1 MCAKC
6 GCSEH
11 EVAMDSQRPLANTH
25 HHEHHDDQAGCTHGA
40 LHSHGH
46 GQKSVRIL
54 KLGTSLFEE
63 NGNYAK
69 QNRRYL
75 RERSVRMLNL
85 VSSPGAGKTTLL
97 TRSIGDLKDHLT
109 ISVIEGDQQTSRD
122 AERIAATG
130 IKVVQINTG
139 KACHL
144 DAQMVGRALKELDM
158 ENGSILFVENVGNLV
173 CPAEFDLG
181 EERRVVMISV
191 TEGDDK
197 PLKYPSIFASSD
209 LMIVTK
215 IDLSPHVDFDCEACI
230 RYAKRLK
237 PSMEVIRTSA
247 KTGEGL
253 GEWYDWLAGAHPVP
267 AMQR

>member
-1 MCAKC
+1 MRSRWARS
-6 GCSEH
+6 GSSPILII
-11 EVAMDSQRPLANTH
+11 MM
-25 HHEHHDDQAGCTHGA
+25 HHDEQDGCTHGA
-40 LHSHGH
+40 LGSHADLH
-46 GQKSVRIL
+46 GQEGFRIL

-63 NGNYAK
+63 NVKYAE

-97 TRSIGDLKDHLT
+97 ARSIGDLKDHFT

-130 IKVVQINTG
+130 IAVVQINTG

-144 DAQMVGRALKELDM
+144 DAQMVGRALEELEM
-158 ENGSILFVENVGNLV
+158 ANGSILFVENVGNLV
-173 CPAEFDLG
+173 CPADFDLG
-181 EERRVVMISV
+181 EEKRVVMISV

-215 IDLSPHVDFDCEACI
+215 IDLLPHVDFDSEACI

-237 PSMEVIRTSA
+237 PSINIIRTSA

-253 GEWYDWLAGAHPVP
+253 GEWYDWIAGGHIAPQCGVK
-267 AMQR
+267 QSV